1 MKGQTIKGSVPSKS
15 NNYRISGNRLYK
27 TEAVRTY
34 ERLFSLQYKRHET
47 ITTEF
52 GLSVKVYM
60 VNKRADLDG
69 VFKVLLDNLQT
80 VGAIQNDS
88 LCTHIEAFKFIDKTN
103 PRIELELKQISG
115 FV

>member
-1 MKGQTIKGSVPSKS
+1 MIQTIHGQIPSKS
-15 NNYRISGNRLYK
+15 NQYRISGKRLYK

-34 ERLFSLQYKRHET
+34 ERLFALQYKRHET
-47 ITTEF
+47 IRTGF

-60 VNKRADLDG
+60 VNNRQDLDN
-69 VFKVLLDNLQT
+69 VFKVCLDCLES
-80 VGAIQNDS
+80 VGAIENDS
-88 LCTHIEAFKFIDKTN
+88 LCQHIEAFKFIDKTN